1 MASQL
6 FNNFKNYA
14 TQLELE
20 LGIKYDAKPYKDTIR
35 TMLDGYC
42 KAMDEGDEHLKNL
55 YISGLLLRHWD
66 KVKKLALTCPN
77 VDLQGEEFVE
87 WVYEAIVYACKYRK
101 WQKDEKVN
109 AQQCINQCIET
120 IRKQHY
126 YNYNLDKNR
135 ANYNNAS
142 FDTPIGDEGNNGT
155 QRTLIDTVADENAER
170 EARMADSTTTARQ
183 IIQTF
188 INKNKIVEAIIMDI
202 IAFGDTEKVT
212 KQIKQSVDEN
222 GEEIKY
228 TTYTHEFWKFK
239 AVQILSN
246 LSDDYQKYFIDN
258 YLVKTPALAAAL
270 NVLKKA
276 NNQKIYKEINSAL
289 NYAKGALKAL
299 M

>member
-155 QRTLIDTVADENAER
+155 QRTLIDTIADENAER
-170 EARMADSTTTARQ
+170 EAKMADSTTTARQ

-258 YLVKTPALAAAL
+258 YLVKTPALDAAL

-276 NNQKIYKEINSAL
+276 NNSKLYKELNSAL
-289 NYAKGALKAL
+289 SYARGALKAL

>member
-55 YISGLLLRHWD
+55 YISGLILRHWD

-77 VDLQGEEFVE
+77 IDLQGEDFVE
-87 WVYEAIVYACKYRK
+87 WVYEAIMYACKYRK

-155 QRTLIDTVADENAER
+155 QRTLIDTIADENAER
-170 EARMADSTTTARQ
+170 EAKMADSATTARQ

-212 KQIKQSVDEN
+212 KQIKQGVDEN

-246 LSDDYQKYFIDN
+246 LSDDYQRYFVDN
-258 YLVKTPALAAAL
+258 YLVKTPALDAAL

-276 NNQKIYKEINSAL
+276 NNQKIYKEMEN
-289 NYAKGALKAL
+289 ALKYARSSLQAL